1 MIFRTLFHAILS
13 KYGRR
18 LGHYDVAHTRFR
30 VLPTDLDVLKHM
42 NNGVYL
48 SIADIGRFDLL
59 TRSGVWELFKAQGWY
74 PVVVSETVTF
84 RRSLMLWQRF
94 RVESR
99 VLGFD
104 DRAVYVE
111 QRFVAH
117 GEIYAQAFIKARILR
132 KTGGTVPITEL
143 LDSLGSV
150 PEQVAVPEW
159 VQRWSAD
166 AVLPPARGRA
176 PSVWD

>member
-1 MIFRTLFHAILS
+1 MFFRTLIHAILS

-18 LGHYDVAHTRFR
+18 LGHYDVARTPFR
-30 VLPTDLDVLKHM
+30 VLPTDLDLLKHM
-42 NNGVYL
+42 NNGVNL
-48 SIADIGRFDLL
+48 SIADLGRFDLL

-74 PVVVSETVTF
+74 PVVVSETITF

-104 DRAVYVE
+104 ERAVYVE
-111 QRFVAH
+111 QRFVSH
-117 GEIYAQAFIKARILR
+117 GEIYSRAFIKARILR
-132 KTGGTVPITEL
+132 KAGGIVPITEL
-143 LDSLGSV
+143 LDALGSV
-150 PEQVAVPEW
+150 PEQVVVPEW

-176 PSVWD
+176 PNVWD

>member
-1 MIFRTLFHAILS
+1 MLFRTILHS
-13 KYGRR
+13 FLSRFGRR
-18 LGHYDVAHTRFR
+18 LGHYDVARTRFR

-59 TRSGVWELFKAQGWY
+59 ARTGVWALFKAQGWY
-74 PVVVSETVTF
+74 PVVASETITF
-84 RRSLMLWQRF
+84 RRSLTLWQPF

-104 DRAVYVE
+104 EKAVYVE

-117 GEIYAQAFIKARILR
+117 GEVYAQAFIKARILR
-132 KTGGTVPITEL
+132 TTGGTVPITQL
-143 LDSLGSV
+143 LDALGSV
-150 PEQVAVPEW
+150 PEEVSVPEW